1 MNTIYIVV
9 PILTVLMF
17 DLGLS
22 LKMEDFGRVVKKPK
36 AMIIAITGQIILLP
50 IIAIGL
56 GMLFHFPP
64 AFVIGLVLIACSPGG
79 SSSNIFSK
87 LAGGDVALSV
97 TLTAISS
104 LITLITIPII
114 MSWTT
119 QWIGDAV
126 GITLPV
132 GNLLKQNL
140 LLMLLPVAIGIVVHY
155 VWPTAAAK
163 IDRVLSKIAFPA
175 LMLLITVFFIQNY
188 RIIFANIGQV
198 GLCVT
203 MLILLAMGCA
213 SLLSRLGHL
222 QGAEHRTV
230 LIEVGMQ
237 NAAQAIAVAT
247 SPFIFNSQE
256 IAIPAVL
263 YSLIMNLVLLPY
275 VAIVRKQKQA

>member
-17 DLGLS
+17 DLGLT

-36 AMIIAITGQIILLP
+36 AMIIALTGQIILLP

-79 SSSNIFSK
+79 SSSNILSK

-188 RIIFANIGQV
+188 RTIFANIGQV

-213 SLLSRLGHL
+213 SLLSRIGHL
-222 QGAEHRTV
+222 QGGEHRTV

>member
-17 DLGLS
+17 SLGLT
-22 LKMEDFGRVVKKPK
+22 LRLDDFARVVKKPK
-36 AMIIAITGQIILLP
+36 AMLIALTGQIVLLP
-50 IIAIGL
+50 LIAIGL
-56 GMLFHFPP
+56 GMLFRFPP
-64 AFVIGLVLIACSPGG
+64 AFVIGIVLIACSPGG

-104 LITLITIPII
+104 LITLITIPFI

-119 QWIGDAV
+119 QWAGAEV

-155 VWPTAAAK
+155 AWPKAAEK
-163 IDRVLSKIAFPA
+163 IDRVLSKAAFPA
-175 LMLLITVFFIQNY
+175 LMLLITIFFIQNHST
-188 RIIFANIGQV
+188 IFDNIGRV

-203 MLILLAMGCA
+203 MLILLAIGCA
-213 SLLSRLGHL
+213 SLLSRIGRLHGS
-222 QGAEHRTV
+222 ERRTV
-230 LIEVGMQ
+230 VIEVGMQ